1 MFYFYNNAQKLVVDE
16 NLKYLIKV
24 LETEGNR
31 RFC

>member
-24 LETEGNR
+24 LEIEGNG
-31 RFC
+31 